1 MSAVT
6 ESFQVLENVTIPAGS
21 EIPFNFT
28 GDFVAMIAQTGS
40 TDVRLG
46 IGDNPPQAF
55 EKGLSY
61 KTPPGTFF
69 ELFRI
74 RNDGGTAA
82 TVTIAY
88 GFGEF
93 SDGRLVVTGG
103 VAISSPTAFVTAA
116 DQSVPS
122 GVATL
127 ICAANANRRQ
137 AIIQNFAASAAIRV
151 GDASVTATRG
161 ARIDAGGS
169 FVVDVTA
176 ALYAYQASGAA
187 VDVAVQELE

>member
-1 MSAVT
+1 
-6 ESFQVLENVTIPAGS
+6 VTIPAGS

-28 GDFVAMIAQTGS
+28 GDFVALIAQTGS
-40 TDVRLG
+40 SDIKLG
-46 IGDNPPQAF
+46 IGDNPPQDF

-61 KTPPGTFF
+61 KMPPGTFYD
-69 ELFRI
+69 LFRI
-74 RNDGGTAA
+74 KNGGGTDA
-82 TVTIAY
+82 TITIAY

-103 VAISSPTAFVTAA
+103 VAISSPTAFVSAA

-122 GVATL
+122 GAATL

-137 AIIQNFAASAAIRV
+137 AIIQNLDGSNSIRV

-161 ARIDAGGS
+161 TLVAAGAT
-169 FVVDVTA
+169 FVLDVSA
-176 ALYAYQASGAA
+176 ALYAYQASGGA
-187 VDVAVQELE
+187 VSVAVQELE